1 LKFTFTT
8 TKAEEFMKSRKE
20 WHPEL
25 VLFLIGD
32 RKGVEDIEFKEKWW
46 LGVVVLPQFIAI
58 K

>member
-1 LKFTFTT
+1 
-8 TKAEEFMKSRKE
+8 MKSRKE